1 MRGVIFISFLAS
13 AGACAFGQ
21 SGQGPGTFDAAVIK
35 PFAEGTPMR
44 MSGCMGGPGAG
55 DPGRVTCEHVTLKM
69 LLMQAYQAKAQEIV
83 GPNWLDGAYF
93 NIDATVPRGATRQD
107 IPIMYRNLLAER
119 FKVVTHREPRL
130 LPGYAI
136 TVGKGGIK
144 AAVASEAA
152 DAPGAADAPVGKLSV
167 GTDGFTVLPR
177 SMLAAGPIILF
188 SHGRARLQASGATVA
203 QLAEALTRQLG
214 RVVVDETGLG
224 GKYEM
229 KLYWVPGEGEP
240 GAGPMQAPGAAAEGR
255 TPDPTA
261 PDADITFAM
270 DQQLGLK
277 LTPKRVS
284 REVIVLDQ
292 AERIPTEN

>member
-1 MRGVIFISFLAS
+1 MRGVIFIAFVAS
-13 AGACAFGQ
+13 VSACAFDQ

-35 PFAEGTPMR
+35 PFAEGALMTG
-44 MSGCMGGPGAG
+44 SGCAGGPGAG

-69 LLMQAYQAKAQEIV
+69 LLMRAYQAKAQEII

-93 NIDATVPRGATRQD
+93 NIAATVPRGATRED
-107 IPIMYRNLLAER
+107 VPIMFRNLLAER
-119 FKVVTHREPRL
+119 FKMVTHREPRL

-144 AAVASEAA
+144 AAVASAAA
-152 DAPGAADAPVGKLSV
+152 DAPGAADAAGGKLSI
-167 GTDGFTVLPR
+167 GTDGFTILPR
-177 SMLAAGPIILF
+177 SALAAGPIILF

-229 KLYWVPGEGEP
+229 ALYWAPGEDEP
-240 GAGPMQAPGAAAEGR
+240 GARPTQAPGAGAEDR

-261 PDADITFAM
+261 RDADIIAAM

-277 LTPKRVS
+277 LTPKRLP
-284 REVIVLDQ
+284 REVIVVDQ